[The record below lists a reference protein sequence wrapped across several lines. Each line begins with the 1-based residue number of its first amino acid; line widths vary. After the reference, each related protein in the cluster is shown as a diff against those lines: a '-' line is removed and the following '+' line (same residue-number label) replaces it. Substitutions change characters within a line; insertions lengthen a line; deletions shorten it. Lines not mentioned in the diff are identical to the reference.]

1 MFIIIL
7 LSSIEYNKKKWILS
21 LHNRRVALLLKVG
34 GTHNKEGTLQN
45 PENPYTLEGGVRGG
59 GSGIFI

>member
-7 LSSIEYNKKKWILS
+7 LSSIEYDKKKWILS
-21 LHNRRVALLLKVG
+21 LHNRRVVGG